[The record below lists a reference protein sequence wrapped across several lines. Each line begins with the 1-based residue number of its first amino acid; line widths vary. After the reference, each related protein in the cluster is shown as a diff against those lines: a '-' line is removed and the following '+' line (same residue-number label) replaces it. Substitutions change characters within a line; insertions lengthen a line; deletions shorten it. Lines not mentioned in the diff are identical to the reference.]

1 MANLEKYVATFLYES
16 DDSGFDQIPTRA
28 RNARVPGRNRNKPQ
42 GPPVRRPVADTAAQP
57 VVIRLELEATPGNVA
72 RMEERVRR
80 LNRELEESGA
90 PVRLRMIN

>member
-42 GPPVRRPVADTAAQP
+42 ARPERRLPDTAAQP
-57 VVIRLELEATPGNVA
+57 VIIRLELEATPGNVA